1 MFRQALTAQEEKEL
15 FSRLERTKEPLVFD
29 KHFFIPDWSRLGE
42 QSVNMMNIVRE
53 PVARIISFYYFSRK
67 KSTGLGLGNW
77 KRPQYLESWFNK
89 DFESCVRE
97 EDPECQVGLGGMTMQ
112 VTFFCGSH
120 IQCAN
125 STNPRVLQAA
135 KYNLENR

>member
-1 MFRQALTAQEEKEL
+1 MFDR
-15 FSRLERTKEPLVFD
+15 
-29 KHFFIPDWSRLGE
+29 HFFSPDWARLGQ
-42 QSVNMMNIVRE
+42 QSVNMMNMVRE
-53 PVARIISFYYFSRK
+53 PVARTISQYYYLRSD
-67 KSTGLGLGNW
+67 
-77 KRPQYLESWFNK
+77 KRWSWRPSQPPQAWFNK

>member
-1 MFRQALTAQEEKEL
+1 MFDR
-15 FSRLERTKEPLVFD
+15 
-29 KHFFIPDWSRLGE
+29 HFFSPDWARLGQ
-42 QSVNMMNIVRE
+42 QSVNMMNMVRE
-53 PVARIISFYYFSRK
+53 PVARIISGYYFARDARAGWGHK
-67 KSTGLGLGNW
+67 R
-77 KRPQYLESWFNK
+77 KRPQHLQSWFNK

-120 IQCAN
+120 VQCAN
-125 STNPRVLQAA
+125 STNPRVLQVA

>member
-1 MFRQALTAQEEKEL
+1 MI
-15 FSRLERTKEPLVFD
+15 SRLARTTEPLVFD
-29 KHFFIPDWSRLGE
+29 RHFFSPDWARLGGRT
-42 QSVNMMNIVRE
+42 VNMMNMVRE
-53 PVARIISFYYFSRK
+53 PVARIISFYYFARNRRAGWRNK
-67 KSTGLGLGNW
+67 KP
-77 KRPQYLESWFNK
+77 PQAWFNK